1 MVEEHERRTASPVAT
16 DVLRRWEQLLE
27 REAFVKVMP
36 HDYKR
41 VLREREEEEALAV
54 RAAANGGLGSA
65 RPLDAVGEAG
75 P

>member
-1 MVEEHERRTASPVAT
+1 
-16 DVLRRWEQLLE
+16 
-27 REAFVKVMP
+27 MP

-41 VLREREEEEALAV
+41 VLREREEEQTLAA
-54 RAAANGGLGSA
+54 RAAANGAMAPS